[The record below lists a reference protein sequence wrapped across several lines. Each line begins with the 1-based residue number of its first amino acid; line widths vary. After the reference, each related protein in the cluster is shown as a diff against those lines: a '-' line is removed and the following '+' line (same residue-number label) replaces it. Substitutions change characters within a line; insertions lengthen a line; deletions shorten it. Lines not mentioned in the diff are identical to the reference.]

1 MTTGVD
7 FCVWLQINYIIGQ
20 TFWSGV
26 MTHETTIERAE
37 LKRRI
42 VEYREMLRSASDD
55 PITKARLIVQLA
67 RLLSTLRGFDEL
79 AR

>member
-1 MTTGVD
+1 
-7 FCVWLQINYIIGQ
+7 
-20 TFWSGV
+20 